1 LDFNDAYV
9 SQMNGA
15 GHPSDTIAALLT
27 AGELGQRSGRDLI
40 TATVLAYEVYCK
52 IGDVFDYL
60 GHGIDHTTV
69 TGMGAVVGAGKL
81 LGLTPEEMV
90 HAIGITVGG
99 NTATRQGRADT
110 LSNWKAY
117 AAADA
122 CRKAIFSVQLAGNGM
137 TGPSNVFEGRYG
149 FFKVMSRKP
158 VAPPQLGEPFGI
170 RRCFTKRFPLGQFSQ
185 TVAQAAV
192 EARSYFKSPDEILE
206 VNIHASRSAIKIM
219 ADGPDKWRPQT
230 HETADH
236 SIPYSA
242 GLALMYGKIDPD
254 YYEDPY
260 LHDARLLDL
269 VSRIK
274 CLPSD
279 EADQPDL
286 ANLCEL
292 EVVLRSGVRKTV
304 RVEYHRGHF
313 KNPMTDAEM
322 EEKFRLMAQKHL
334 PADRV
339 DNLLRIVWSVEK
351 EPQVSNLI
359 GRRGCDHSRPG
370 RGSLLERGLSRRGV
384 RLKRKSRPRCGLWS
398 CGFQRN
404 CLGDFRS
411 CWSLSQAGFSERRR
425 SPTPPAIRVR
435 RIRRGRRR
443 LASASQASIAA
454 NSFSIAR
461 ADGAPSA
468 SLRRIVSAS
477 SGRSSPER
485 RASSRSPASACSM
498 RSASRRLSAP
508 AACHGNSSS
517 ISCRPG
523 CLLIAV
529 LATSFDFFRL
539 SSSAVRLSSSA

>member
-1 LDFNDAYV
+1 MSGEGISTLAHRMINDVLRTSRRRFLTQVGAAGLGIGVPVSMTIAQETQRSLVGAGKEVSLGEKLARYAMSLRYEDLPEDVIRIAKRTILDTLGCAFGGYSAGPSKIAMKLASDVNSKQPGTILLSGIKTSPELAVFANGVMIRYLDFNDAYV

-27 AGELGQRSGRDLI
+27 AGELSQRSGRDLI

-60 GHGIDHTTV
+60 GHGVDHTTV
-69 TGMGAVVGAGKL
+69 TGMVAVVGAGNL

-279 EADQPDL
+279 EADQPEL

-292 EVVLRSGVRKTV
+292 EVVLKSGGRKTV

-339 DNLLRIVWSVEK
+339 DNLLRIVWSVEN
-351 EPQVSNLI
+351 EPQVS
-359 GRRGCDHSRPG
+359 
-370 RGSLLERGLSRRGV
+370 SL
-384 RLKRKSRPRCGLWS
+384 
-398 CGFQRN
+398 
-404 CLGDFRS
+404 
-411 CWSLSQAGFSERRR
+411 
-425 SPTPPAIRVR
+425 
-435 RIRRGRRR
+435 
-443 LASASQASIAA
+443 IAA
-454 NSFSIAR
+454 TR
-461 ADGAPSA
+461 
-468 SLRRIVSAS
+468 V
-477 SGRSSPER
+477 
-485 RASSRSPASACSM
+485 
-498 RSASRRLSAP
+498 
-508 AACHGNSSS
+508 
-517 ISCRPG
+517 
-523 CLLIAV
+523 
-529 LATSFDFFRL
+529 
-539 SSSAVRLSSSA
+539 